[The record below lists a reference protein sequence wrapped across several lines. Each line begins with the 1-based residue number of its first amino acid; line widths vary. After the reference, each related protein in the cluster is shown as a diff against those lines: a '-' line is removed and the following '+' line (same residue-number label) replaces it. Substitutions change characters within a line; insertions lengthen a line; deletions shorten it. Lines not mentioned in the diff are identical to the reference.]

1 MANNTE
7 VTYEIIEHIGELGKR
22 GDWTREVNIVAWNG
36 GVPKV
41 DIREWSPNHKRMAR
55 GITLMEAEAEKL
67 AELLSAR

>member
-55 GITLMEAEAEKL
+55 GRIKVTKTLISSTFYEKKK
-67 AELLSAR
+67 